1 MFRHALLLT
10 SSFALAGV
18 AMGQAAST
26 DTDEEYKL
34 DTITVEGSLLS
45 RQRGIEEKR
54 DALQIIEALGSDE
67 LGQLPDKN
75 VGESL
80 NRLAGVSML
89 VEKGE
94 GRYVQIRGINPSLN
108 NVTINGANLGS
119 PETEGGGR
127 NAPLDIIAGG
137 VLGSVQVIK
146 APTPD
151 MDAQGIG
158 GTVNVETK
166 SPFDRTDD
174 FYGYLTARYG
184 FEDIEPKAGAY
195 GGEDPYGI
203 DATLSGKTMDGK
215 FGWLV
220 GGSWSDREYIAPGY
234 YADDWVDYEAD
245 PVTGSVGGAA
255 PENVKNNYYV
265 IGRERLN
272 LNGTVEFRPDDNSK
286 YFARAFYASWDEFQ
300 HRNRYE
306 QNFDTDVVFNSPT
319 TGTIGENRVAANIRL
334 ENAEKEIFTV
344 SAGGENIF
352 NDFTLNYEVTA
363 NRNEINEPYSYWE
376 WRTGRIFPGSF
387 DISGDG
393 VVDITPDAG
402 SPDRQ
407 DPSLFDF
414 RRARFQ
420 DSDMEEDG
428 LTGQIDLR
436 WDMDAVTWFK
446 TGAKARQTDR
456 SWDYERTRFDP
467 GSADLTLATSPALT
481 KGAFTNCF
489 EKSCAPNLFMD
500 VDAMDAFLADPA
512 NASYFEANDDDSFVQ
527 DFASDYDITETV
539 LAGYVMGVRQF
550 GPLELI
556 GGVRVE
562 ATDVDSEGYLLEDD
576 EARRISDGGDYVTVL
591 PGLLANYNV
600 TDALKVRGSV
610 TRALG
615 RPDYDA
621 IAPRSSYSEEL
632 GIAGLSIGNPDL
644 EARVS
649 WNYDASIEWYPNDLT
664 LLSAAVFLKDISDD
678 LVGLSERYTTTESIN
693 AALAARGLGG
703 AVDTSG
709 VTELNVSTTVNAGSS
724 ELKGLELIA
733 QTQFDPFLPDTLDGI
748 GISASA
754 TFLDGETEVDGQT
767 LPLLNQAEKTYS
779 VTAFYQNHG
788 IDASV
793 SYAYNDSFLT
803 DVNLD
808 DPSVNLDQGEF
819 GRWDASISYEPVT
832 DLKLFVEAVNINN
845 EPTSEF
851 QGGDDR
857 QRTEWEY
864 VGTTVYLGLSYG
876 F

>member
-1 MFRHALLLT
+1 M
-10 SSFALAGV
+10 
-18 AMGQAAST
+18 
-26 DTDEEYKL
+26 
-34 DTITVEGSLLS
+34 
-45 RQRGIEEKR
+45 
-54 DALQIIEALGSDE
+54 
-67 LGQLPDKN
+67 
-75 VGESL
+75 
-80 NRLAGVSML
+80 
-89 VEKGE
+89 
-94 GRYVQIRGINPSLN
+94 
-108 NVTINGANLGS
+108 
-119 PETEGGGR
+119 
-127 NAPLDIIAGG
+127 
-137 VLGSVQVIK
+137 
-146 APTPD
+146 
-151 MDAQGIG
+151 
-158 GTVNVETK
+158 
-166 SPFDRTDD
+166 
-174 FYGYLTARYG
+174 
-184 FEDIEPKAGAY
+184 
-195 GGEDPYGI
+195 
-203 DATLSGKTMDGK
+203 
-215 FGWLV
+215 
-220 GGSWSDREYIAPGY
+220 
-234 YADDWVDYEAD
+234 
-245 PVTGSVGGAA
+245 
-255 PENVKNNYYV
+255 
-265 IGRERLN
+265 
-272 LNGTVEFRPDDNSK
+272 
-286 YFARAFYASWDEFQ
+286 
-300 HRNRYE
+300 
-306 QNFDTDVVFNSPT
+306 
-319 TGTIGENRVAANIRL
+319 
-334 ENAEKEIFTV
+334 
-344 SAGGENIF
+344 
-352 NDFTLNYEVTA
+352 
-363 NRNEINEPYSYWE
+363 
-376 WRTGRIFPGSF
+376 
-387 DISGDG
+387 
-393 VVDITPDAG
+393 
-402 SPDRQ
+402 
-407 DPSLFDF
+407 
-414 RRARFQ
+414 
-420 DSDMEEDG
+420 
-428 LTGQIDLR
+428 
-436 WDMDAVTWFK
+436 
-446 TGAKARQTDR
+446 
-456 SWDYERTRFDP
+456 
-467 GSADLTLATSPALT
+467 
-481 KGAFTNCF
+481 
-489 EKSCAPNLFMD
+489 
-500 VDAMDAFLADPA
+500 
-512 NASYFEANDDDSFVQ
+512 
-527 DFASDYDITETV
+527 

-733 QTQFDPFLPDTLDGI
+733 QTQFDPFLPDTLNGI